1 MNRDSTA
8 TVDINKTG
16 RQRTS
21 SSCLDEDNIMER
33 FGTTK
38 QTFVDEDH
46 DYESDYDMLEDTV
59 QSRRQAQVVKNKFDF
74 PEPIYP
80 NVINIGNVS
89 GRTRLD
95 QILEQ
100 LLIKEENYLYWTSND
115 KVKVI
120 IPPELYK
127 SRIQ

>member
-1 MNRDSTA
+1 M
-8 TVDINKTG
+8 
-16 RQRTS
+16 
-21 SSCLDEDNIMER
+21 
-33 FGTTK
+33 
-38 QTFVDEDH
+38 
-46 DYESDYDMLEDTV
+46 
-59 QSRRQAQVVKNKFDF
+59 VKNKFDF

-127 SRIQ
+127 SRI